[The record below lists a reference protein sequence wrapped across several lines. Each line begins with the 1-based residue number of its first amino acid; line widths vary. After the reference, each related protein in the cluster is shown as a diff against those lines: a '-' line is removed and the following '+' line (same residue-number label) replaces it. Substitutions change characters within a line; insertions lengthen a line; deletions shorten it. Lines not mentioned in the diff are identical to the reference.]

1 MQKNSVILFCFLI
14 ILFASCMNPNKNL
27 QNEKPILFI
36 EKDTIDFKFKNK
48 NETTL
53 IPIEVMNKGNT
64 DLRIINIKGSCGCTD
79 IKFDTAAIKPGGN
92 STILLNYKSSGDTT
106 PVLKNI
112 VIETNANPSLK
123 VIYLKGVY
131 KK

>member
-14 ILFASCMNPNKNL
+14 ILFASCMNPNKNP

-79 IKFDTAAIKPGGN
+79 IKFDSAFIEPGDK
-92 STILLNYKSSGDTT
+92 STIIVNYKSSSDTT